1 MTGGVVQP
9 RVDGAA
15 QLARGQR
22 RVVGLDRAVGPCVC
36 CGEDHGLGRGEVE
49 FAAVAP
55 RPQLAELSASV
66 GIARG
71 FPRRVADGLG
81 VARVDLM
88 KAESKSR
95 P

>member
-1 MTGGVVQP
+1 MTARGV
-9 RVDGAA
+9 A

-22 RVVGLDRAVGPCVC
+22 RVGGLDRAVGPCVC

-49 FAAVAP
+49 FEAVAP

-71 FPRRVADGLG
+71 FPRRVTDGLG

>member
-1 MTGGVVQP
+1 MLRPKVGGTRPV
-9 RVDGAA
+9 AA
-15 QLARGQR
+15 PGSGVTQQR
-22 RVVGLDRAVGPCVC
+22 RALLPLVMDLIS
-36 CGEDHGLGRGEVE
+36 
-49 FAAVAP
+49 
-55 RPQLAELSASV
+55 ELSASV